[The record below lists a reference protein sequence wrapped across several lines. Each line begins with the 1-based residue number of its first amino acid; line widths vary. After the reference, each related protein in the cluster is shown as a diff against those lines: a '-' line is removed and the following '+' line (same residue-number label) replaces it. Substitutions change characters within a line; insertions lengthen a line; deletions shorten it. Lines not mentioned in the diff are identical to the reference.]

1 MTIAKGQPMLAQDI
15 IDLRDGLATKIN
27 TVSANTTAALDTKEN
42 TSNKATALS
51 SASTNTQ
58 YPSAKAVYDNLAL
71 KENASNK
78 VTTLSSTATGTQYP
92 SAKVVYDN
100 LAAKQ
105 DKIAAGTASNIVAYS
120 GIAGTLNTLDRVTSV
135 RAAAS
140 ALDTA
145 IPTEKA
151 VAAVLVAKA
160 NASEVSALSFFPKGT
175 ILMYDSQLWDR
186 AGGITGWHICDGQA
200 GTINLTDKFI
210 RGGSAS
216 RQTGGTDTAQLLK
229 HQHPFV
235 GDKQEGEIGFNK
247 GLAGT
252 SYGSAMFEVAGTHA
266 AEAITRTG
274 VFSGSE
280 ADWAADMDNSSGQT
294 YQITKLKFSM
304 TPTGAISEEGVANA
318 DNRPAFCTV
327 IFIEKIV

>member
-1 MTIAKGQPMLAQDI
+1 MANDYTGTYPGIATGGQM
-15 IDLRDGLATKIN
+15 R
-27 TVSANTTAALDTKEN
+27 AADVTGAL
-42 TSNKATALS
+42 NKMEKVAYKVTALS
-51 SASTNTQ
+51 ASSTDTQ
-58 YPSAKAVYDNLAL
+58 YPSAKAVYDNLTL

-78 VTTLSSTATGTQYP
+78 VTTLSSTSTGTQYP
-92 SAKVVYDN
+92 SAKVVYDS

-105 DKIAAGTASNIVAYS
+105 EKIASGTANNIVAYS

-145 IPTEKA
+145 VPTEKA
-151 VAAVLVAKA
+151 VAAALVAKA

-186 AGGITGWHICDGQA
+186 TGGITGWHICNGQD

-210 RGGSAS
+210 RGGSVA

-229 HQHPFV
+229 HCHTFTGAEESGSV
-235 GDKQEGEIGFNK
+235 NTKHGGWEGFK
-247 GLAGT
+247 R
-252 SYGSAMFEVAGTHA
+252 GSA
-266 AEAITRTG
+266 TG
-274 VFSGSE
+274 VFTLTDDYDGAATGLGGYEGASGLNFTMIPKGIIDDSGV
-280 ADWAADMDNSSGQT
+280 DN
-294 YQITKLKFSM
+294 
-304 TPTGAISEEGVANA
+304 P